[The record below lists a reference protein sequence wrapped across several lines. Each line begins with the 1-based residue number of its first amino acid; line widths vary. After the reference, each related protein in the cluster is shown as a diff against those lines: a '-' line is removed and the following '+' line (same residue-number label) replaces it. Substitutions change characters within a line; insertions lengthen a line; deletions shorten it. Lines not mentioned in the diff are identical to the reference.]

1 MRNRID
7 PLIAE
12 RAPWLF
18 ADNAPVRAIRSFTES
33 LLRYPET
40 IEIAKEVRDLS
51 SAGIMANI
59 SARIARHVQIDGI
72 DHIPAAGPALVVAN
86 HPTGIADGVILHH
99 AFVRR
104 RPDLFIFANSDI
116 LRVLP
121 QMSDL
126 ILPVEWRKN
135 LRTHEKTRT
144 TMKLTEAALS
154 NGRMGVIFPSGRLA
168 KRRHLRLYERDW
180 MHSAVLIAQKFDVP
194 VIPVNIQARN
204 SALFYLLDLI
214 HPTLRD
220 ITLFYEMLNKDRQPY
235 RVNVSEPIAARDL
248 PRKRGDAI
256 ALLRDRTLSL
266 GRGGDPS
273 VSLVSSSGPMLPFL
287 RTVRP

>member
-1 MRNRID
+1 MRDRID

-18 ADNAPVRAIRSFTES
+18 ADRFPMRTVRAFTER

-40 IEIAKEVRDLS
+40 IEIAEEVRNLS

-59 SARIARHVQIDGI
+59 SDRIARHVEISGLE
-72 DHIPAAGPALVVAN
+72 HIPAAGPALVVAN

-99 AFVRR
+99 AFVQR

-121 QMSDL
+121 QMKDL

-135 LRTHEKTRT
+135 LRTHEKTRM
-144 TMKLTEAALS
+144 TMKLTDAALS
-154 NGRMGVIFPSGRLA
+154 EGRMGIIFPSGRLA

-180 MHSAVLIAQKFDVP
+180 MQSAVLIAQKFDVP
-194 VIPVNIQARN
+194 IIPVNIQARN
-204 SALFYLLDLI
+204 SVLFYILDLL

-220 ITLFYEMLNKDRQPY
+220 ITLFHEMLNKDRQPY
-235 RVNVSEPIAARDL
+235 RVNVSAPIDARDL

-266 GRGGDPS
+266 GRGGNPS
-273 VSLVSSSGPMLPFL
+273 VSLVDSSGPFLSFL
-287 RTVRP
+287 RPARP